1 MAQSNVVTPLNK
13 LSDLVVGF
21 LKLKGNSSKNTAR
34 TYKNGIQTFY
44 NKPIQFLTVE
54 DIRNTN
60 LETFEY
66 FIQEMTE
73 SNKYNNKT
81 IRLKMTA
88 VKELIKYISWHKGGT
103 EITGDINYLNG
114 VTELAKTLPEKDN
127 HRGNIDEREVKNMAK
142 WALVNERERPD
153 VKSCLISFALDTS
166 SRIGSCLSLKWD
178 DFGEVDKAGEVPV
191 HFIGKGNKDTYKK
204 IEKELY
210 DKILVL
216 KNKYHSDLV
225 FPISDSAVHE
235 MIARWRKDN
244 NIPESKNIK
253 FHSIRGAGARF
264 AYKLGGNDP
273 MAAKQVLDHSNVNT
287 TFKYYVKSEEIHA
300 TGAVSMSCGLDQ
312 DLYKKVDHNLL
323 LQAIEKVPGYELM
336 LNLKLNEMIN
346 TNNNENANL

>member
-1 MAQSNVVTPLNK
+1 MAQTNTVTSLNS
-13 LSDLVVGF
+13 LFSLIIGF

-54 DIRNTN
+54 DIHNTD
-60 LETFEY
+60 LETFEN

-114 VTELAKTLPEKDN
+114 VTELAKTLPENDN
-127 HRGNIDEREVKNMAK
+127 HRGNISVEDVKNMAK
-142 WALVNERERPD
+142 WALDNERERSD
-153 VKSCLISFALDTS
+153 VKNCLISFALDTS

-178 DFGEVDKAGEVPV
+178 DFGEVDKVGEVPV
-191 HFIGKGNKDTYKK
+191 HFVGKGNKDTYKK
-204 IEKELY
+204 IGKLLY

-225 FPISDSAVHE
+225 FPISDSAICD

-244 NIPESKNIK
+244 NIPKSKNIK

-264 AYKLGGNDP
+264 AYKLGGNDT
-273 MAAKQVLDHSNVNT
+273 MAAKEVLNHSNVNT
-287 TFKYYVKSEEIHA
+287 TLKYYVKSGEVHA
-300 TGAVSMSCGLDQ
+300 TGAVSMSYGLDQ

-323 LQAIEKVPGYELM
+323 LQAIEKVPGYKLM
-336 LNLKLNEMIN
+336 LNLKLNEILN
-346 TNNNENANL
+346 IGDNKNANL